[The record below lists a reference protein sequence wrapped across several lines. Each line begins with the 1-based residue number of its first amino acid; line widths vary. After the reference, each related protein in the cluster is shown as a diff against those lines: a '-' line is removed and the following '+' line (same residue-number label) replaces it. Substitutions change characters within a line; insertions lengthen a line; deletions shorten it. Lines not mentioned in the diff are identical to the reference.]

1 MSDIDDRL
9 DRLESRLER
18 QRETTENQQE
28 TIETQQNRIDDL
40 ESDDDSDRSV
50 TRRDAIRAGGVLA
63 LLGLGSAATGT
74 ASADPQGQVGTETDP
89 LQSLYTE
96 ELDGGVT
103 GGSALTDLTGA
114 GLSISSGTLSASGAS
129 AWDSDGSGLL
139 MPSGSET
146 GVGSID
152 TVQSDA
158 ELTFDTDGGDRAL
171 ELGVPTTHGTNEAG
185 GNFVAGHPNNAV
197 DGGLG
202 VVIGGGGRA
211 GGDENTVGANYT
223 TVGGGFN
230 NAASGK
236 RATVGGGKNNEAS
249 GGDST
254 VGGGRGNEA
263 SDGAATVGGGRGNT
277 ASQITA
283 TVSGGGFNT
292 AGGRGSSVP
301 GGRWGRAEDRLSFV
315 WNDGTFY
322 GSTNGLSSSEQV
334 ASEPVTG
341 SNTFSVSAT
350 GGVRFITGG
359 SSVTYIEG
367 RTTGWSTTS
376 TRTAKT
382 NVDPVDPEAI
392 LDGVTDMEVATWEYK
407 DEDGEGEGVTH
418 VGPMAEDFHEVVDVG
433 TSDEHINSV
442 NARGVAFGAIQGLAE
457 RLSDAHAELDAKERR
472 IEDLESETERTG
484 DRIDGLEAD
493 TDDLLAEL
501 DAKEERI
508 DDLESETETL
518 REENDRLRER
528 NAELESRTD
537 RIERQLG
544 IDTTASQQG
553 VADD

>member
-1 MSDIDDRL
+1 MSDVHDRL
-9 DRLESRLER
+9 DRLELRLEQ

-50 TRRDAIRAGGVLA
+50 TRRDAIRVGGVLA

-114 GLSISSGTLSASGAS
+114 GLSIRSGTLSASGAS

-139 MPSGSET
+139 VPSGSET

-185 GNFVAGHPNNAV
+185 GNFVAGHPNNAA

-236 RATVGGGKNNEAS
+236 RATVGGGKNNKAS

-322 GSTNGLSSSEQV
+322 GNTDGLSSSEQV

-341 SNTFSVSAT
+341 NNTFSVSAT
-350 GGVRFITGG
+350 GGVRFITGE
-359 SSVTYIEG
+359 SSVTYIDG
-367 RTTGWSTTS
+367 GTAGWSTTS
-376 TRTAKT
+376 SRTAKT
-382 NVDPVDPEAI
+382 NIDPVDAQRV
-392 LDGVTDMEVATWEYK
+392 LDGVTEMEVATWEYEG
-407 DEDGEGEGVTH
+407 DEGEGQGTRY
-418 VGPMAEDFHEVVDVG
+418 VGPMAEDFHDVVDVG
-433 TSDEHINSV
+433 TDDGSINSI
-442 NARGVAFGAIQGLAE
+442 NADGVAFAAIQGLAE
-457 RLSDAHAELDAKERR
+457 RLDEK
-472 IEDLESETERTG
+472 T
-484 DRIDGLEAD
+484 
-493 TDDLLAEL
+493 
-501 DAKEERI
+501 ERI
-508 DDLESETETL
+508 DDLETENEQKDARIDDLETEN
-518 REENDRLRER
+518 EQLRER
-528 NAELESRTD
+528 LDA
-537 RIERQLG
+537 IEERLG
-544 IDTTASQQG
+544 MDATAGQQG